1 MRKENNN
8 GRQKI
13 EKQRRG
19 NGLSNGDILKYP
31 TFNEYL
37 KSQVQ
42 TKLTREDKDF
52 LERFI
57 RNRVSRRQMF
67 QIPITKYP
75 MMLNS
80 LLSRTTV
87 IGRKP
92 YRRLLEFGELL
103 FELSR
108 EYEVLYEASKG
119 KVCKISR
126 LRYNRDIH
134 VSINTPSREKAIS
147 EDLTGFSEKTCINI
161 E

>member
-1 MRKENNN
+1 MSSKE
-8 GRQKI
+8 
-13 EKQRRG
+13 
-19 NGLSNGDILKYP
+19 ILKYP

-42 TKLTREDKDF
+42 TKLTHEDRYF
-52 LERFI
+52 LERLI
-57 RNRVSRRQMF
+57 ENRVSRKQMF
-67 QIPITKYP
+67 QVPLTKYP

-80 LLSRTTV
+80 LLSRTPA

-103 FELSR
+103 FDLSR

-119 KVCKISR
+119 KVCKISK

-134 VSINTPSREKAIS
+134 VSINTPNRARAIS
-147 EDLTGFSEKTCINI
+147 EDLTGFSEKTCTNV

>member
-1 MRKENNN
+1 MSSKE
-8 GRQKI
+8 
-13 EKQRRG
+13 
-19 NGLSNGDILKYP
+19 ILKYP

-42 TKLTREDKDF
+42 TKLTHEDRYF

-57 RNRVSRRQMF
+57 EKRVSRRQMF
-67 QIPITKYP
+67 QVPLTKYP

-80 LLSRTTV
+80 LLSRTPV

-103 FELSR
+103 FDLSR

-119 KVCKISR
+119 KVCKISK
-126 LRYNRDIH
+126 LRYNTDIH
-134 VSINTPSREKAIS
+134 VSINTPNRARAIS
-147 EDLTGFSEKTCINI
+147 EDLTGFSKKTCTNV